1 MEDFPKTERNMR
13 PIRIVIAAFA
23 AALVVTPAV
32 AQGTK
37 VAIGISG
44 WTGFAPLVLAKEA
57 GIYSKNGLDVSIKKI
72 PQASRHLAIASGDVQ
87 CAATTVETWIV
98 WNANGVAT
106 TQLFQ
111 MDKSYGADG
120 MVVRNTIGSIK
131 DVKGKTVAASAPG
144 TAPYFTLAWFLKKNG
159 LTMKDVTIV
168 NMEPAAAAQAF
179 IAGQNDVAMT
189 YEPYLSAVR
198 EKPEAGKIIATT
210 LDYPMVMDTFGCTP
224 KFISE
229 NEKAVTALTK
239 SYFDALEMIKTDQK
253 KAYEIM
259 GADVKQTGEQ
269 FGNSAKYLRWQ
280 DLAANKSFFAGEF
293 TTFNKEAADLL
304 LEIGVIKQ
312 IPDLKKLADTRFI
325 Q

>member
-1 MEDFPKTERNMR
+1 MKSIGT
-13 PIRIVIAAFA
+13 ITAALA
-23 AALVVTPAV
+23 AALLATPAA
-32 AQGTK
+32 AQGSK
-37 VAIGISG
+37 VAIGFSG
-44 WTGFAPLVLAKEA
+44 WTGFAPLTLAKEA
-57 GIYSKNGLDVSIKKI
+57 GIFAKNGLDVTLKKI
-72 PQASRHLAIASGDVQ
+72 PQASRHLAIASGDIQ

-106 TQLFQ
+106 TQVFQ

-120 MVVRNTIGSIK
+120 MVVRNNIASIK

-144 TAPYFTLAWFLKKNG
+144 TAPYFTLSWFLKKNG
-159 LTMKDVTIV
+159 LSVKDVTV
-168 NMEPAAAAQAF
+168 VTLEPAPAAQAF
-179 IAGQNDVAMT
+179 IAGQNDAAMT

-224 KFISE
+224 KFITE
-229 NEKAVTALTK
+229 NEGAVKALVK
-239 SYFDALEMIKTDQK
+239 SYFDALDMIKNDQK

-259 GADVKQTGEQ
+259 GADVKQSGEQ

-280 DLAANKSFFAGEF
+280 DAAANKTFFTGDF
-293 TTFNKEAADLL
+293 VSFNKEAAELL
-304 LEIGVIKQ
+304 LQTGVIKQ
-312 IPDLKKLADTRFI
+312 IPDLGKLADTKFV